1 MEKYD
6 LPFAKIILLCD
17 DIAEVIIND
26 GIEMDLA
33 MVNEYHNF
41 LLSHLTAPFSLLINK
56 INSYSYNS
64 EAIRKIASLKEINSM
79 AVVSYKNST
88 TITTQY
94 LASFPREVEWNLEIF
109 SNRDVAL
116 SWLKSRQ
123 HESNKAN

>member
-6 LPFAKIILLCD
+6 LPFAKIILLRN

-33 MVNEYHNF
+33 MVNEYHKF
-41 LLSHLTAPFSLLINK
+41 LLSHLKAPFSLLINK

-64 EAIRKIASLKEINSM
+64 EALEKIATLKEINFM

-88 TITTQY
+88 TITTKY
-94 LASFPREVEWNLEIF
+94 LVSFPRDVEWNLEIF
-109 SNRDVAL
+109 SNRGDAL
-116 SWLKSRQ
+116 DWLKSRQ